1 MRHTFKILKSLRWV
15 FFIYFFSVSSGGT
28 CIHVWANIRAV
39 FLWLKFLWPSK
50 TAAGDRMTGMYFGT
64 LGPERITK
72 VK

>member
-1 MRHTFKILKSLRWV
+1 MRHTFKIHKSLRV
-15 FFIYFFSVSSGGT
+15 FFSVLARGT

-39 FLWLKFLWPSK
+39 YFRWLKFLWPSK